1 MSFFDPDFA
10 RDRHPL
16 ADRIEAQARIVGGA
30 HDGQE
35 LRELPE
41 EWDAGGGFAA
51 LLEQATDGQLL
62 AFADLVRAAIQDRV
76 CHYQRHGRLTQ
87 AQAIYNV
94 ANGRIPG
101 LIVW

>member
-1 MSFFDPDFA
+1 MSDVFGLRDSDFG
-10 RDRHPL
+10 HPL
-16 ADRIEAQARIVGGA
+16 QRRVERARIVGGA

-41 EWDAGGGFAA
+41 EWDAGGGFAS